1 MPTGTNAGVKLDHS
15 RDCTLHLRGWT
26 GVECAKSFSFG
37 VELGGTGI
45 ADSPVIERDRRNRK
59 TAGR

>member
-1 MPTGTNAGVKLDHS
+1 MATLTNAGVKLDHS
-15 RDCTLHLRGWT
+15 RECKLHLRGWA

-45 ADSPVIERDRRNRK
+45 AVI
-59 TAGR
+59 A

>member
-1 MPTGTNAGVKLDHS
+1 MATLTDAGVKLDHS
-15 RDCTLHLRGWT
+15 RECKLHLRGWT

-45 ADSPVIERDRRNRK
+45 ADIAVIARDRRSRK